1 MAVKE
6 IPTNIKQY
14 YHLMRERTYK
24 KLDDDIEL
32 KDCLENKAKVLYN
45 DIKNNLDVYKDKFNI
60 NLLNYDEF
68 VLNKYSTGELYK
80 DAKGLFLNRKDNYK
94 MVSELYDLYGY
105 ANKLKDIY
113 DLEKDILR
121 CQKLLDI
128 KFKEYTE
135 ILRTYYTEVHKQM
148 ILNGYGYSFGER
160 IGWICINRVL
170 ASNKVKVLD
179 FAATKKREAEL
190 KAQGKR
196 IYNKE
201 EAQWCAKHGIE
212 YKAEDKRVFKND
224 EYFYEIPLIGCRLE
238 GGSKL
243 KLEVSDYRQRSV
255 RGMTNDDL
263 ITKCN
268 EDTNKI
274 CELPIDLKTKL
285 TLCDKVDK
293 ILYTKFIRNETQKS
307 IAFRKIN
314 S

>member
-14 YHLMRERTYK
+14 YYLMRNRTSK
-24 KLDDDIEL
+24 KLDEAIEL
-32 KDCLENKAKVLYN
+32 KDCLENKARVLYD
-45 DIKNNLDVYKDKFNI
+45 DIKNHLDVYKDKFNI
-60 NLLNYDEF
+60 NLLDYDEF
-68 VLNKYSTGELYK
+68 VLNTYTTGELYK

-105 ANKLKDIY
+105 ASKLKDIY
-113 DLEKDILR
+113 DIQKDILH
-121 CQKLLDI
+121 CQKMLDI

-148 ILNGYGYSFGER
+148 IVNGYGYSFGER

-170 ASNKVKVLD
+170 TSNKVKVLD
-179 FAATKKREAEL
+179 YAGTKKREKEL

-212 YKAEDKRVFKND
+212 YQAEDKRVFKNS
-224 EYFYEIPLIGCRLE
+224 EYYYEIPLLGCRLE
-238 GGSKL
+238 NGTKL
-243 KLEVSDYRQRSV
+243 KLQISDYRQRSV
-255 RGMTNDDL
+255 RGLSNDEL
-263 ITKCN
+263 IEKCN
-268 EDTNKI
+268 YDINKI

-285 TLCDKVDK
+285 TLCDKADK

-307 IAFRKIN
+307 INFRKIN